1 MDNKKQTF
9 SDEEM
14 SDVLRFHKKRQLQ
27 QHWKTLMEEED
38 KKSDKATTKVIPIT
52 ASPKAHHKWLWAAA
66 AMVALLIG
74 CFVVWMLFPPT
85 VHTPQQIASTYIEN
99 LTEFPSKGT
108 KLGDSE
114 AIFTQLAQFKKKELN
129 QSLKEDDFKAII
141 QTIDK
146 QEETFIQD
154 NGLYLTRAYAYLKTA
169 QYQAAI
175 GDLNTYIKDGQWTT
189 DKAEYYLALSYM
201 GNGQLDE
208 ATRLLERLQK
218 EQPKKISPLLQ
229 EIKGIHR

>member
-1 MDNKKQTF
+1 MNKNTEQF
-9 SDEEM
+9 SDEEIY
-14 SDVLRFHKKRQLQ
+14 DALRFHKKRQLQ
-27 QHWKTLMEEED
+27 AHWGKLMEEED
-38 KKSDKATTKVIPIT
+38 KQSDKTTAKVIPIT
-52 ASPKAHHKWLWAAA
+52 TSPKAHRQWLWAAA
-66 AMVALLIG
+66 ATVALLMG
-74 CFVVWMLFPPT
+74 CFVVWMLFTPS

-141 QTIDK
+141 QSIDK
-146 QEETFIQD
+146 QEERFIQD

-175 GDLNTYIKDGQWTT
+175 SDLNIYIKDGQWTT

-218 EQPKKISPLLQ
+218 EQPKKISPLL
-229 EIKGIHR
+229 EEVKGIHR